1 MNPHAPMKPGQT
13 GKITIEWTRISDSA
27 PIAERYNW
35 HIEMEPSGMSD
46 ADISTLLIDI
56 ADRLF

>member
-1 MNPHAPMKPGQT
+1 MTPDDPIKPGQT
-13 GKITIEWTRISDSA
+13 GKITIEWTRISDSTH
-27 PIAERYNW
+27 IAERYDW

-46 ADISTLLIDI
+46 ADISALLIGI